1 MPDLIPSPMPSP
13 IEAEFAVRQLHARYG
28 DAVWR
33 QDAEGFAALFAE
45 DAVWRIAGTELVG
58 RAAIRT
64 GFVQFMA
71 ILERT
76 LMTFRTPIVAI
87 AVDGEVSA
95 RTYVT
100 EQNKYRDGTAVSTIG
115 VYYERFVWEDGQGGR
130 ALRFA
135 WRHWQMYYYG
145 PADLSEAIHAA
156 AEFGPP
162 PGLPGP
168 GEPTTERAKVWGVAA
183 APISR
188 A

>member
-1 MPDLIPSPMPSP
+1 MRDL

-33 QDAEGFAALFAE
+33 QDAEAFAALFAQ
-45 DAVWRIAGTELVG
+45 DAVWRIAGTELRG
-58 RAAIRT
+58 RAAIRE
-64 GFVQFMA
+64 GFAAFMA

-76 LMTFRTPIVAI
+76 LMTFRTPIVSLGA
-87 AVDGEVSA
+87 DGALSA

-100 EQNKYRDGTAVSTIG
+100 EQNKYRDGAAVSTIG
-115 VYYERFVWEDGQGGR
+115 VYYERFVWEGA

-145 PADLSEAIHAA
+145 PADLSERIYAA

-162 PGLPGP
+162 PGLPGE
-168 GEPTTERAKVWGVAA
+168 GEPTTERAKVWGVPA
-183 APISR
+183 APNSPV
-188 A
+188 